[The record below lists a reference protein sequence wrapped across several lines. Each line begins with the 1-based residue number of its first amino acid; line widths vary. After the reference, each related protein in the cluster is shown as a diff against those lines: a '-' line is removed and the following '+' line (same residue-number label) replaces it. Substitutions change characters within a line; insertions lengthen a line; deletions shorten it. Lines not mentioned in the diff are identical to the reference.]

1 MTTPDTL
8 NLTTLPFYQWDTFV
22 PVLEEADMGVYQ
34 SMMDSIF
41 REGDSA
47 VQQQRPSLFREHT
60 LVPHD
65 THLLVRP
72 DKSSPSWTF
81 VLLVFLAGL
90 LCLYYRVHKITI
102 GHLLHSI
109 VDSRAMDRM
118 LRGNN
123 MTRTVQ
129 MVPMGLLLIAS
140 LALPVAYFT
149 DRLPFASYL
158 TLSAVAML
166 AYLLR
171 NLLLRIL
178 GTIFDDNAAVTT
190 YITNNYLYHLV
201 LASVTIPL
209 LFLFF
214 YLPWSNEV
222 VLDILA
228 GLIGLEFV
236 MRLFRGMKLF
246 LTQSSN
252 AHFYLFYYLC
262 IVEIVPILVLIKQ
275 IID

>member
-1 MTTPDTL
+1 MTTSDTL
-8 NLTTLPFYQWDTFV
+8 DLTTLPFYQWDTFV
-22 PVLEEADMGVYQ
+22 TVVEEADMGVYQ

-41 REGDSA
+41 REGDSIT
-47 VQQQRPSLFREHT
+47 QPQRPSLFREHT

-65 THLLVRP
+65 SNLLVRP
-72 DKSSPSWTF
+72 GKSSPSWTF
-81 VLLVFLAGL
+81 ILLVILAGL
-90 LCLYYRVHKITI
+90 LCLYYRVHKITV
-102 GHLLHSI
+102 GHLLHSV

-129 MVPMGLLLIAS
+129 MFPMGLLLIAS

-149 DRLPFASYL
+149 DRLPFVSYL
-158 TLSAVAML
+158 TLSAVVML

-171 NLLLRIL
+171 NLLLRFF
-178 GTIFDDNAAVTT
+178 GTIFDDSAAVNA
-190 YITNNYLYHLV
+190 YITSNYLYHLV

-228 GLIGLEFV
+228 GLIALEFI
-236 MRLFRGMKLF
+236 MRLFRGLKLF